1 MKVKYFILSVNVQP
15 TSYSAPTETGECFMF
30 WKIFSCLT
38 VFGNIRKSYTPSIKY
53 LIIYTQEHFA
63 LIIFVFGH
71 TLFRWD
77 NNAMKYPVNPES
89 STMEFSSFFLC
100 VFVVG
105 ALAILLNTYAFS
117 SPL

>member
-1 MKVKYFILSVNVQP
+1 MQP
-15 TSYSAPTETGECFMF
+15 ESHSDPMETSECFMF
-30 WKIFSCLT
+30 GKICESIA
-38 VFGNIRKSYTPSIKY
+38 VFGNIGKYNPPSIVD
-53 LIIYTQEHFA
+53 LIICPLGHFA